1 MNDLFKDITGKIIGC
16 AMKTHSNLGPGF
28 QEVIYQRALAV
39 EMKLEE
45 LVFVREFEM
54 PIYYRNEIIGTRR
67 VDFFVD
73 DSVTVEIKAIK
84 DLNDTDL
91 AQAKNYLEAHML
103 PVGLLLNFGT
113 SSLQYKRVF
122 NNKNI
127 DLGIFKRIK
136 QKHLKNS
143 K

>member
-1 MNDLFKDITGKIIGC
+1 MNELFKEITGKIIGC
-16 AMKTHSNLGPGF
+16 AMKVHSNLGPGF
-28 QEVIYQRALAV
+28 QEVIYQRALAI

-45 LVFVREFEM
+45 MIFIREFEM
-54 PIYYRNEIIGTRR
+54 PIYYRNENIGTRR

-73 DSVTVEIKAIK
+73 DCVTVEIKAVK
-84 DLNDTDL
+84 DLSDSDL
-91 AQAKNYLEAHML
+91 AQAKNYLEAHKL

-127 DLGIFKRIK
+127 DPGIFKKIK
-136 QKHLKNS
+136 QRHF
-143 K
+143 